1 MHYTVIYIWYA
12 LYIILISILYTRD
25 IHHRCIRLYRH
36 LQVHSGDQ
44 SPDRPPDRPL
54 HSGLIFWGFTL
65 IQYDLVTSTVFR
77 YELICFDRFGKTCF
91 NMISWRRILWDIT
104 HITNR
109 DRLRFCHK
117 MAKSPL
123 VKSAWNTEG
132 DMPRW
137 RASEWQI
144 HSGGRKGRMVLGLC
158 PCTFLDVFN
167 SVQVQ
172 LIRGTRV
179 VFYWR
184 QC

>member
-1 MHYTVIYIWYA
+1 MHYTG
-12 LYIILISILYTRD
+12 TF
-25 IHHRCIRLYRH
+25 
-36 LQVHSGDQ
+36 QVHSGDQ
-44 SPDRPPDRPL
+44 SPDRPP
-54 HSGLIFWGFTL
+54 WMAGFTRGWFRGWFSRIHVL

-144 HSGGRKGRMVLGLC
+144 HSAGRKSRMVLGLC